1 MTDTELDRLDRL
13 AAVHVMGYK
22 FDSELRVWLTSD
34 DKYVTNDWCPTHY
47 IEQAWELLEK
57 LKGTSITPDEHSA
70 PHKILSLCVNCYDDD
85 PRGMVYCCTISACGL
100 YFEADHEDTAPLA
113 IVKACLLAVGINPNS
128 AGVEATGVSLGESN
142 D

>member
-57 LKGTSITPDEHSA
+57 LDLTFNISKDKDHPEAPWIVWFDEYVDKFGIKRDA
-70 PHKILSLCVNCYDDD
+70 
-85 PRGMVYCCTISACGL
+85 TAT
-100 YFEADHEDTAPLA
+100 TAPLA
-113 IVKACLLAVGINPNS
+113 IVRACLLAVGINPNS